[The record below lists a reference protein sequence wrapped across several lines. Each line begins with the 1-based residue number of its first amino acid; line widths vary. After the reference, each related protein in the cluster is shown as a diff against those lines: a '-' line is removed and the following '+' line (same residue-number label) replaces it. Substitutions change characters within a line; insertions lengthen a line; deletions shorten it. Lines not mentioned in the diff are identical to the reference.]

1 MERNSGKIRVCVVDD
16 SAVIRK
22 VLSDVL
28 SEDPEIEVVAT
39 AANGRLALEQLE
51 QADPDVI
58 TLDMDMPELNGLQTV
73 AQIRQRG
80 KQVPIIMCSSL
91 TAAGAALTLEALA
104 LGASDFVTK
113 PSSHGANA
121 RDVVGAEL
129 IQKIKALHA
138 AGHHSTPGGAP
149 TPTLPVAQLE
159 SALSGP
165 ATAVAIGVS
174 TGGPN
179 ALAQIL
185 GSLSPDIAV
194 PILIVQHMQAVFTPL
209 LVERL
214 RAAAKLPV
222 VEGEHGSQV
231 LPGRVY
237 LAPGGQQMQ
246 VKRVCGRVLVKLSD
260 GPPENSCCPSVDPLF
275 RSVAQVYGAT
285 SLGVIL
291 TGMGQDGLR
300 GCEAI
305 RAANGRIV
313 AQDRASS
320 AVWGMP
326 GAVVEAGLAHAVI
339 PLERVAAAIR
349 EAVRTTVAT
358 RGPAAL

>member
-1 MERNSGKIRVCVVDD
+1 MDD

-39 AANGRLALEQLE
+39 AANGKLALEQLE
-51 QADPDVI
+51 QTDPDVI
-58 TLDMDMPELNGLQTV
+58 TLDVDMPELNGLQTV

-138 AGHHSTPGGAP
+138 AGHRSSPVYSPGP
-149 TPTLPVAQLE
+149 ILPRPATQQE
-159 SALSGP
+159 SAPSSP

-179 ALAQIL
+179 ALAQVL
-185 GSLSPDIAV
+185 GALSADLAV

-214 RAAAKLPV
+214 NAASKLPV
-222 VEGEHGSQV
+222 VEGEHGLQV

-246 VKRVCGRVLVKLSD
+246 VKRVCGRVLLKLSD

-326 GAVVEAGLAHAVI
+326 GAVVEAGLAHAII
-339 PLERVAAAIR
+339 PLDRVAQTIK
-349 EAVRTTVAT
+349 EAVSTASPALT
-358 RGPAAL
+358 RAVHP